1 MQEDEGKTK
10 VLNITKH
17 LFKKHLKIYW
27 IFKKRFR
34 SKKIKDCHVTL
45 KKNGLKKSDKNS
57 WKRVESKLS
66 RLIADFK

>member
-1 MQEDEGKTK
+1 MQEDEEKTK
-10 VLNITKH
+10 VLNIMKH

-34 SKKIKDCHVTL
+34 LKKIKDCHVTL
-45 KKNGLKKSDKNS
+45 SKNGLKKWDKNS